1 MTLTTYAKQ
10 NFIRNQFSQSQVYHR
25 NSFNVSMFMFAD
37 ALFYIDIMAKSA
49 NFICSFAVIFFK
61 IQDDFSC
68 FRAQSEV
75 VAVVTNGLK

>member
-10 NFIRNQFSQSQVYHR
+10 NFIRNQFSQSQVCHR
-25 NSFNVSMFMFAD
+25 NSFNVSMLMFAD
-37 ALFYIDIMAKSA
+37 ALFYIDVMAKSA
-49 NFICSFAVIFFK
+49 NFICSFALVFFK
-61 IQDDFSC
+61 MFFSC